1 MRHPVE
7 GVTKMNALTLAAL
20 GTGFTFL
27 MTAAGAAVVFLFK
40 NEIKPSFQR
49 VFLGFAA
56 GVMIAASVWSL
67 LIPSIEMAGEQGVP
81 GWLPAAGG
89 FALGALFLM
98 VLDALMPHLHP
109 GSSEAE
115 GVHTSFKRTTLL
127 VLAVTLHNIPE
138 GMAVGLACA
147 LAAGGGSSS
156 VTLAGAMAL
165 CLGMGLQN
173 FPEGAAISLPL
184 RREGLSRPK
193 SFVYGALSGIVEP
206 IGGILAVLIAGSV
219 TPLMPWFLSF
229 AAGAMIYVVV
239 EELIPEAHLG
249 EHSHPGTLGVLAG
262 FLVMMVLDV
271 ALGCP
276 MERRDIFRRARPEDA
291 GDIVRLYNSNPCF
304 LERHL
309 GCRAVDGTF
318 VLQEWRQM
326 KKEGFSTTVIA
337 DAQTGAAVGFIDCRD
352 SEPVYL
358 SLFLLDAAL
367 QGKGLGTELYRE
379 FEEMQRRR
387 GRKGIRIDVVDD
399 YEGNLVPF
407 WKRRGFEEGEEI
419 TLEWGGKASRARV
432 MYRNL
437 I

>member
-1 MRHPVE
+1 
-7 GVTKMNALTLAAL
+7 MNALTLAAL

-138 GMAVGLACA
+138 GMAVGLAFAMAAQHQDPA
-147 LAAGGGSSS
+147 LMSA
-156 VTLAGAMAL
+156 AMAL
-165 CLGMGLQN
+165 AIGIGIQN

-184 RREGLSRPK
+184 RQEGFSRFK
-193 SFVYGALSGIVEP
+193 AFLYGSLSGIVEP
-206 IGGILAVLIAGSV
+206 IFGILTVLAASQIAG
-219 TPLMPWFLSF
+219 LMPWLLSF
-229 AAGAMIYVVV
+229 AAGAMIFVVV

-249 EHSHPGTLGVLAG
+249 EHTHVGTIGFMVG
-262 FLVMMVLDV
+262 FLIMMILDV
-271 ALGCP
+271 ALG
-276 MERRDIFRRARPEDA
+276 
-291 GDIVRLYNSNPCF
+291 
-304 LERHL
+304 
-309 GCRAVDGTF
+309 
-318 VLQEWRQM
+318 
-326 KKEGFSTTVIA
+326 
-337 DAQTGAAVGFIDCRD
+337 
-352 SEPVYL
+352 
-358 SLFLLDAAL
+358 
-367 QGKGLGTELYRE
+367 
-379 FEEMQRRR
+379 
-387 GRKGIRIDVVDD
+387 
-399 YEGNLVPF
+399 
-407 WKRRGFEEGEEI
+407 
-419 TLEWGGKASRARV
+419 
-432 MYRNL
+432 
-437 I
+437 